1 MLLNYLTL
9 IIDFNYLKIVL
20 ATNETILVQPYSC
33 SFPSFP
39 CNIYGV
45 ERIIKSIFV
54 YEYDRSILYIQF
66 TFVLLVSIIAPI
78 WATAQWK
85 YSKKSLLHVEMS
97 FMYLQWVLFNDV
109 ALSNCSSKWN
119 KTTNH
124 NRIRHK
130 FNFPNVKKMMI
141 YLSSNSLVISWLRLC
156 TLHDARKDNLMT

>member
-20 ATNETILVQPYSC
+20 ATNETILVQPYSG

-54 YEYDRSILYIQF
+54 LYIQF
-66 TFVLLVSIIAPI
+66 TIVLLVSIIAPI

-130 FNFPNVKKMMI
+130 FNFWNVKKMMI
-141 YLSSNSLVISWLRLC
+141 YLSKIHL
-156 TLHDARKDNLMT
+156 